1 MNMGNGKIAEQERG
15 TVTRILRYR
24 EKGKPGEILDSVIL
38 REAYGM
44 EGDFHA
50 GGGDRELCLFSAEAR
65 RWMDGQAGAGLCFSR
80 FKENITVGGLSLE
93 ELKAG
98 DRLRAG
104 EAALEI
110 SGETKHCHDGCPLFQ
125 EGKPCRLAGRS
136 LFAKVVKTGRLR
148 VGDRMEREKRQQKKK

>member
-1 MNMGNGKIAEQERG
+1 MNMGNEKMAGQERG
-15 TVTRILRYR
+15 TVTKILRYR

-50 GGGDRELCLFSAEAR
+50 GSGDRELCLFSAEAR
-65 RWMDGQAGAGLCFSR
+65 RWMDGRAGAGLCFSR
-80 FKENITVGGLSLE
+80 FKENITVGGISLE

-110 SGETKHCHDGCPLFQ
+110 SGETKHCHEDCPLFQ
-125 EGKPCRLAGRS
+125 GGKSCRLAGRS
-136 LFAKVVKTGRLR
+136 LFAKVIRTGRVQ
-148 VGDRMEREKRQQKKK
+148 VGDSMEREGKQHG